1 MKPRRI
7 ASLLASGTEIVCGL
21 GLADRLVA
29 ISHECDH
36 PAEITDRPR
45 VTLANIA
52 SDAPSS
58 AIDSQVRQMT
68 AANAA
73 LYAIDV
79 ERLAA
84 LEPDVIVTQAQ
95 CDVCAVRYE
104 DVLEACAT
112 HEGLRDAHVVA
123 LNPMT
128 LADVLADIEKV
139 GEATGSEEEA
149 QAYVATLRDR
159 IEAVRQRTSQVADSD
174 RPRVISIEWIDPV
187 MVAANW
193 VPELVDLAGGQ
204 NGLTTAGRHSTTT
217 LWKEVVRF
225 DPEVILVSP
234 CGFDLKRTLLEAP
247 ALSHRQAWSDL
258 TAVRN
263 HRVYAVDGNA
273 YFNRSG
279 PRIVDTLEIVAH
291 LVHPEVHPAPL
302 NEPESRHVWRRIE
315 LP

>member
-29 ISHECDH
+29 ISHECDY
-36 PAEITDRPR
+36 PANITDRPH
-45 VTLANIA
+45 VTRANVAAEA
-52 SDAPSS
+52 SSS

-68 AANAA
+68 AANEA
-73 LYAIDV
+73 LYEIDV

-112 HEGLRDAHVVA
+112 HDGLRHARVVA

-139 GEATGSEEEA
+139 GEATDSDEEA
-149 QAYVATLRDR
+149 RGYVATLRDR
-159 IEAVRQRTSQVADSD
+159 IDAVRQRTSQVPNAN
-174 RPRVISIEWIDPV
+174 RPRAISIEWIDPV

-193 VPELVDLAGGQ
+193 VPELIDLAGGRS
-204 NGLTTAGRHSTTT
+204 GLTQTGHYSTTT
-217 LWKEVVRF
+217 DWQDIVRF

-234 CGFDLKRTLLEAP
+234 CGFDLKRTLGEAP
-247 ALSHRQAWSDL
+247 ALLHHKGWSDL

-263 HRVYAVDGNA
+263 GRVYAVDGNA

-279 PRIVDTLEIVAH
+279 PRIVDTLEIIAH
-291 LVHPEVHPAPL
+291 LIHSDFHPPPL
-302 NEPESRHVWRRIE
+302 DESESLYVWRKIE
-315 LP
+315 RP